1 MPIDTRGMDVYEL
14 AKRVRFEANNVI
26 RYLTEDDLDILFL
39 LSSDNTVTKISEVQ
53 LENFVKTDGHQLTS
67 KLVKDPL
74 AEMK

>member
-1 MPIDTRGMDVYEL
+1 MDVYEL